1 MDDFFIAI
9 YLLLILLV
17 LIGIFGLPIAAFV
30 ITLLTKRKLNQRL
43 AKLEALHGISPEQ
56 KTLTQQVEQLSLRIR
71 QLEERLASGVV
82 TPPPITGPPPDTEQ
96 APQPVTP
103 PVLVPSSVPTPVT
116 TTPPAATPPAAT
128 RTANDIE
135 SMIGRRWVG
144 WAAVSLILFAT
155 AFFLKYAFE
164 NRWIGEVGRVT
175 IGIAG
180 GVLMTSL
187 GFRYF
192 KRGWRIF
199 AQMLTGGGVVLLY
212 LSAYAAFG
220 YYHLVPQKAAFVFLA
235 ILIAEAAA
243 LAVLYEAPAIA
254 IMALVGGFL
263 TPLLLHSDRD
273 HHLALFGY
281 LIAIDIG
288 ALAVLKRWRGLRTIA
303 FLGTHILFWLWY
315 DEHYHEQ
322 RLVPVLLFQTAVFLI
337 FLVAYLVA
345 RLLRKVESTTI
356 EDLWLLGVNPFVFF
370 LTAHQLLNPSYHDW
384 MGVFAI
390 VMALLY
396 AGVAKLL
403 LDRATLRRAESLTL
417 IGVALT
423 FVTIAIPIQLRSNWI
438 TIAWAIEGLMMLWT
452 GIETSSKRLRITA
465 CTLFG
470 LALIKLLIWDSPY
483 GNRGAFIPVF
493 NRYFLSSL
501 FVIGCLFGA
510 AGVYQRLG
518 KRKNISVNGVTLTF
532 VLAAVVAFWLVS
544 SVETHT
550 FFTARALAQRL
561 PEDFRHQTW
570 LGQMALSVVWASY
583 AAVLAAI
590 GFLRRSSATRW
601 AALSLFALTII
612 KAMFV
617 DIAQLQQ
624 LYRIIVFFVLG
635 VLLLLVAW
643 GYHKAYQARE
653 SSS

>member
-1 MDDFFIAI
+1 MDDFFIVI

-43 AKLEALHGISPEQ
+43 TKLEALHGISTEQ

-550 FFTARALAQRL
+550 FFIARALAQRL
-561 PEDFRHQTW
+561 PEDFRHQRW

>member
-1 MDDFFIAI
+1 
-9 YLLLILLV
+9 
-17 LIGIFGLPIAAFV
+17 
-30 ITLLTKRKLNQRL
+30 
-43 AKLEALHGISPEQ
+43 
-56 KTLTQQVEQLSLRIR
+56 
-71 QLEERLASGVV
+71 
-82 TPPPITGPPPDTEQ
+82 
-96 APQPVTP
+96 
-103 PVLVPSSVPTPVT
+103 
-116 TTPPAATPPAAT
+116 
-128 RTANDIE
+128 
-135 SMIGRRWVG
+135 
-144 WAAVSLILFAT
+144 
-155 AFFLKYAFE
+155 
-164 NRWIGEVGRVT
+164 
-175 IGIAG
+175 
-180 GVLMTSL
+180 
-187 GFRYF
+187 
-192 KRGWRIF
+192 
-199 AQMLTGGGVVLLY
+199 
-212 LSAYAAFG
+212 
-220 YYHLVPQKAAFVFLA
+220 
-235 ILIAEAAA
+235 
-243 LAVLYEAPAIA
+243 
-254 IMALVGGFL
+254 
-263 TPLLLHSDRD
+263 
-273 HHLALFGY
+273 
-281 LIAIDIG
+281 
-288 ALAVLKRWRGLRTIA
+288 
-303 FLGTHILFWLWY
+303 
-315 DEHYHEQ
+315 
-322 RLVPVLLFQTAVFLI
+322 
-337 FLVAYLVA
+337 
-345 RLLRKVESTTI
+345 
-356 EDLWLLGVNPFVFF
+356 
-370 LTAHQLLNPSYHDW
+370 
-384 MGVFAI
+384 
-390 VMALLY
+390 
-396 AGVAKLL
+396 
-403 LDRATLRRAESLTL
+403 
-417 IGVALT
+417 
-423 FVTIAIPIQLRSNWI
+423 
-438 TIAWAIEGLMMLWT
+438 LMMLWT

-550 FFTARALAQRL
+550 FFIARALAQRL
-561 PEDFRHQTW
+561 PEDFRHQRW